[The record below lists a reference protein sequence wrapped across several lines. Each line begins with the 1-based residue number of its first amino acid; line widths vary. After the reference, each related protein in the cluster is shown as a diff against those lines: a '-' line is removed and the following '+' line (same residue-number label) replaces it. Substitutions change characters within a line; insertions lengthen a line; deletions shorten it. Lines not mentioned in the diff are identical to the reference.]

1 MINIENWE
9 LMLLIVGGLILA
21 VLAQG
26 ILGTID
32 KIPVSYVIYIIAVLS
47 FWESENIVRFLKLK
61 SSKLV
66 ATNFD
71 TTTDG
76 SYIPAGDYAIFTL
89 DDIDYWF
96 HFKSKKGCI
105 VVPRDAINKL
115 GKNVVLTV
123 NPKQVYFNEL
133 PPLVRDKIKEYG
145 LEPPYYMGWVSERQ
159 ELAEPEVTRLQQE
172 IAEQNTLIN
181 ILRDVGKGK
190 FETVS
195 DLIEFVKRVREE
207 TKERS
212 WLEKIFVGEE
222 EKEKGELGRKE

>member
-1 MINIENWE
+1 MENWE
-9 LMLLIVGGLILA
+9 WVLLLIGGLILA
-21 VLAQG
+21 VLTQG
-26 ILGTID
+26 ILGTIED
-32 KIPVSYVIYIIAVLS
+32 IPVSYVIYVIAVLS
-47 FWESENIVRFLKLK
+47 FWESENIVRFLRLK

-76 SYIPAGDYAIFTL
+76 SYIPCGDYAIFTL
-89 DDIDYWF
+89 GDIDYWF
-96 HFKSKKGCI
+96 NFKGKKGCI
-105 VVPRDAINKL
+105 VAPRDSINKL

-133 PPLVRDKIKEYG
+133 PPLVRDKVKEYG
-145 LEPPYYMGWVSERQ
+145 LEPPYFMGWVSERQ
-159 ELAEPEVTRLQQE
+159 ELVEPEVTRLQQE

-207 TKERS
+207 TKEKS
-212 WLEKIFVGEE
+212 WLEKILVGEE
-222 EKEKGELGRKE
+222 EKERKEERGER

>member
-1 MINIENWE
+1 MINIESWE
-9 LMLLIVGGLILA
+9 WLLLIIGGLILA
-21 VLAQG
+21 VLTQG

-32 KIPVSYVIYIIAVLS
+32 KIPVSYVIYVIMVLS

-76 SYIPAGDYAIFTL
+76 SYISCGDYAIFTL
-89 DDIDYWF
+89 GDIDYWF
-96 HFKSKKGCI
+96 SWKSRQGCI

-133 PPLVRDKIKEYG
+133 PPLVRDKVKEYG
-145 LEPPYYMGWVSERQ
+145 IEPPYYMGWVSERQ
-159 ELAEPEVTRLQQE
+159 ELVEPEVTRLQQE
-172 IAEQNTLIN
+172 IAELNSLLNMLKDI
-181 ILRDVGKGK
+181 GKGK

-195 DLIEFVKRVREE
+195 DLIEFMKRVREE

-222 EKEKGELGRKE
+222 ERKKEELGRKE